1 MTFQKSTHQTGAHRS
16 TRSNQLRPLQPLFQ
30 AMLLAGGMTLLLQ
43 PAVAQEV
50 VAQENIASEN
60 TGQAQST
67 VDTDKPAAATNK
79 EKDIEVIAVSGFR
92 GSLNVA
98 LMAKREAVGS
108 KETILAEDLG
118 KFPDLNIADALA
130 RVPGIAIEQD
140 AGEGRQISLRGLG
153 STFVKTTINGMESAS
168 AGAATDAA
176 GGANKSRAFD
186 FNVFASELFTQIDV
200 NKTSS
205 AELEDGGI
213 SGNVNLQTARPFQ
226 YQEDKFAYNLN
237 ARYNDV
243 AEEVTPRASMMF
255 SKNWDNKF
263 GVLFSAAYSEG
274 LVQSEGATTLRWNIN
289 HPSFKAGS
297 PDNKLTTAPVFLLS
311 PKGAYTNAN
320 MEGLYL
326 PRIPRYSIFNKAQ
339 DRLGLTGALQY
350 QATDDLRFSLDL
362 LHASLDS
369 TMDEF
374 HYSALLRGNV
384 SSKTN
389 IYAENLV
396 VDANNTVV
404 AATLSGVPI
413 RSEARKDVSTSDFSQ
428 VTLTA
433 DWQLS
438 DALSLVALAGVGES
452 KLDTPF
458 QHTFALDSFNS
469 TFAYS
474 FDGAIDP
481 VALIGQKGS
490 GLGSG
495 SMNMDMPSFA
505 FAPAQKP
512 GATYTAAQLQ
522 QLMLDPD
529 LYSIGLA
536 RNKDQYINSEN
547 SNLSLSFKYVLNDD
561 YSLKFGVNHRVFETA
576 NVQGDNGWK
585 VLNTATNKTSGDSA
599 EALVQ
604 KLAADRLRGAL
615 FGLSL
620 SEVGASFGN
629 AASVPGSSTLTAG
642 SWLTPDYAKSLAA
655 FGGESFFA
663 AKERYAT
670 TYDVK
675 EEVTGAYLQL
685 DFTKTLFDKDVRGN
699 IGVRVIENTN
709 TSAIVNL
716 DHIYADGYTPGRG
729 EGANFAGGY
738 GWRETVSE
746 SRDVLPSLNLAYD
759 LTDDLVARFSLAQAI
774 TRPAIADLASAI
786 KVNTPDSK
794 DPTATIEQGAGPTLR
809 PYESNQVDVALEW
822 YFAEESLLAVAAFYK
837 DITGLSKGS
846 KQEVYSREQLSAMG
860 IDLGDVDP
868 STITW
873 DVTQLLNTPAE
884 GVTGLELIYQQPFSF
899 LPEPWNG
906 FGFLSNLTWIDY
918 KRDITDPFTAQVAS
932 LLAEETS
939 RLSYNYT
946 LYFEQDNWSARVS
959 YNFRE
964 RYTKEYLDKYKDEG
978 SFGRGYEDKGQLNF
992 SSRYQ
997 INEHLSLSFEAL
1009 NLTNTPTEQW
1019 SDVYTSRPVEYL
1031 LTGRQYLV
1039 GVRGSF

>member
-1 MTFQKSTHQTGAHRS
+1 MKPQLIDQTCVQQATPSCR
-16 TRSNQLRPLQPLFQ
+16 LQPLFQ
-30 AMLLAGGMTLLLQ
+30 AMLFAGGMTLLLQ
-43 PAVAQEV
+43 PAVAQETV
-50 VAQENIASEN
+50 AQKTVAQENL
-60 TGQAQST
+60 Q
-67 VDTDKPAAATNK
+67 PAVAESIKTNPATPSADPSK

-243 AEEVTPRASMMF
+243 AEEVTPRASLMF

-274 LVQSEGATTLRWNIN
+274 LVQSEGSTTGRWNLN
-289 HPSFKAGS
+289 HPAFKAGAAG
-297 PDNKLTTAPVFLLS
+297 NKLTTAPVFLLS
-311 PKGAYTNAN
+311 PKGVYTDAN

-326 PRIPRYSIFNKAQ
+326 PRIPRYSIFNKSQ
-339 DRLGLTGALQY
+339 DRLGLTGAVQY

-362 LHASLDS
+362 LHATLDS

-374 HYSALLRGNV
+374 QYSALLRGNV
-384 SSKTN
+384 SSRTK
-389 IYAENLV
+389 IFAENLV
-396 VDANNTVV
+396 VDANNSVV

-413 RSEARKDVSTSDFSQ
+413 RSEARKDLSYSDFNQ
-428 VTLTA
+428 ATLSA
-433 DWQLS
+433 DWQLT
-438 DALSLVALAGVGES
+438 DELSMVALAGFGES
-452 KLDTPF
+452 KLDIPF

-474 FDGAIDP
+474 YDKSIDP
-481 VALIGQKGS
+481 VQLIGQTGTR
-490 GLGSG
+490 LGQG
-495 SMNMDMPSFA
+495 QLNMNMPSFA
-505 FAPAQKP
+505 FAPAQAAGKS
-512 GATYTAAQLQ
+512 YSQAQLQ
-522 QLMLDPD
+522 QLMLDPN
-529 LYSIGLA
+529 LYSLGLL
-536 RNKDQYINSEN
+536 RKKDQGINSEN
-547 SNLSLSFKYVLNDD
+547 SNLSLAFSYVLSEQ
-561 YSLKFGVNHRVFETA
+561 YSLKFGLNHRVFQTA
-576 NVQGDNGWK
+576 NVQGDNAWRA
-585 VLNTATNKTSGDSA
+585 LNTTTNRTSGDSA
-599 EALVQ
+599 EVLVQ
-604 KLAADRLRGAL
+604 RLAADRIRGAL
-615 FGLSL
+615 FGLPL
-620 SEVGASFGN
+620 TDAGQYFGN
-629 AASVPGSSTLTAG
+629 AASVPATSTLNSG
-642 SWLTPDYAKSLAA
+642 SWLTTDYQKVLQA
-655 FGGESFFA
+655 FGNESLFQ
-663 AKERYAT
+663 AKERYAS
-670 TYDVK
+670 TYDVE
-675 EEVTGAYLQL
+675 EEVSGAYVQL
-685 DFTKTLFDKDVRGN
+685 DFRKQLFDKELRGN
-699 IGVRVIENTN
+699 VGVRVIESTN

-729 EGANFAGGY
+729 AGANLAGGY

-746 SRDVLPSLNLAYD
+746 SRDLLPSLNLAYD

-786 KVNTPDSK
+786 KVNTPDAK
-794 DPTATIEQGAGPTLR
+794 DPTAEIEQGAGPTLR

-846 KQEVYSREQLSAMG
+846 KEEVYSREQLSALG
-860 IDLGDVDP
+860 IDLGDIDP
-868 STITW
+868 ATVTW

-899 LPEPWNG
+899 LPAPWHG

-918 KRDITDPFTAQVAS
+918 KRDITDPFTNQVAS

-939 RLSYNYT
+939 RLSYNFT
-946 LYFEQDNWSARVS
+946 LYFEQDSWSARLS

-992 SSRYQ
+992 SSRLK
-997 INEHLSLSFEAL
+997 INEHLSVSFEAL
-1009 NLTNTPTEQW
+1009 NLTNAPTEQW
-1019 SDVYTSRPVEYL
+1019 NDVYVPRPAEYL

>member
-1 MTFQKSTHQTGAHRS
+1 
-16 TRSNQLRPLQPLFQ
+16 
-30 AMLLAGGMTLLLQ
+30 MTLLAL
-43 PAVAQEV
+43 
-50 VAQENIASEN
+50 
-60 TGQAQST
+60 
-67 VDTDKPAAATNK
+67 PAAAQETSSSAVAEQIAAEQVATEQATADKSK
-79 EKDIEVIAVSGFR
+79 EKEIEVIAVSGFR

-108 KETILAEDLG
+108 KETILSEDLG

-186 FNVFASELFTQIDV
+186 FNVFASELFTQIDI

-237 ARYNDV
+237 GRYNDV

-297 PDNKLTTAPVFLLS
+297 ADNKLTTAPVFLLS
-311 PKGAYTNAN
+311 PKGAYTNEN

-326 PRIPRYSIFNKAQ
+326 PRIPRYSIFNKSQ

-374 HYSALLRGNV
+374 QYSALLRGNV
-384 SSKTN
+384 SSKTK

-396 VDANNTVV
+396 TDANNTVV

-413 RSEARKDVSTSDFSQ
+413 RSEARKDVSNSDFNQ

-433 DWQLS
+433 DWQLN
-438 DALSLVALAGVGES
+438 DALSMVALAGFGES
-452 KLDTPF
+452 KLDTPY
-458 QHTFALDSFNS
+458 QRTFALDSFDS

-474 FDGAIDP
+474 FDSSIDP
-481 VALIGQKGS
+481 VALIGQTGT
-490 GLGSG
+490 GIASG
-495 SMNMDMPSFA
+495 SMNMNIPSFA

-512 GATYTAAQLQ
+512 GATYSQEQLQ
-522 QLMLDPD
+522 QLMQNPD

-536 RNKDQYINSEN
+536 RNKTQSIDSEN
-547 SNLSLSFKYVLNDD
+547 SNLSLSFKYVMNDEFT
-561 YSLKFGVNHRVFETA
+561 LKFGLNHRVFKTA

-585 VLNTATNKTSGDSA
+585 VLNTTTNKTSGDSA

-620 SEVGASFGN
+620 DGAGQHFGN
-629 AASVPGSSTLTAG
+629 AASVPGTSTLNG
-642 SWLTPDYAKSLAA
+642 SSWLTPDYDKALAA
-655 FGGESFFA
+655 FGNEGFFE
-663 AKERYAT
+663 AKERYST

-685 DFTKTLFDKDVRGN
+685 DFNKTLFGKDLRGN
-699 IGVRVIENTN
+699 VGVRVIENTN

-729 EGANFAGGY
+729 AGAEIAGGY

-759 LTDDLVARFSLAQAI
+759 LTDELVARLSLSQAI
-774 TRPAIADLASAI
+774 TRPAISDLASAI
-786 KVNTPDSK
+786 KVNTPDAK

-822 YFAEESLLAVAAFYK
+822 YFAEESLVAVAAFYK

-846 KQEVYSREQLSAMG
+846 KQEVYSREQLSALG
-860 IDLGDVDP
+860 IDLGDTDP
-868 STITW
+868 ATVTW

-884 GVTGLELIYQQPFSF
+884 GVTGVEFIYQQPFSF

-918 KRDITDPFTAQVAS
+918 KRDITDPFTKQVSS

-946 LYFEQDNWSARVS
+946 LYFEQDSWSARVS

-964 RYTKEYLDKYKDEG
+964 RYIKEYLNKYKDEG
-978 SFGRGYEDKGQLNF
+978 TFGRGYEDKGQLNF
-992 SSRYQ
+992 STRYK
-997 INEHLSLSFEAL
+997 INSHLSVSFEAL
-1009 NLTNTPTEQW
+1009 NLTNAATQQW
-1019 SDVYTSRPVEYL
+1019 SDVYTSRPAEYL
-1031 LTGRQYLV
+1031 LTGRQYLI
-1039 GVRGSF
+1039 GIRGSF